1 MTNYANKQRFV
12 NELAEALEFDGFK
25 TALCLSDAD
34 KTIVRT
40 ALETPSVQVTILADD
55 TDILCL
61 LLHHVFFSSSEKNIY
76 LKNMRV
82 ESSRHKI
89 IC

>member
-12 NELAEALEFDGFK
+12 NELAEALELDGFK
-25 TALCLSDAD
+25 TARCLSGAD

-40 ALETPSVQVTILADD
+40 TLETPSVQVTILADD